1 MLCIHIRTHVGTG
14 NYLGVFLSTV
24 THSMTIVLVVKEGVV
39 ITGVVGAGGG
49 SEGGVAGGIGSHSA
63 P

>member
-1 MLCIHIRTHVGTG
+1 M
-14 NYLGVFLSTV
+14 FLPTV

-63 P
+63 L